1 MGQPIFLEVGT
12 GSDCNDGEHFF
23 PLTALRLACARS
35 LAAPM
40 PQHFPWR
47 PLTQALQ
54 QPATSALAVACVGIW
69 YLLHRWG
76 LGYPEVGMSYEA
88 VVQRRELWRAVTS
101 QLSHVELLH
110 LLFNVSALWTIGL
123 VERAPALGTLYYLQ
137 HSALLFLL
145 SPLVRA
151 EGRRGCGVGC
161 VWVGGGGERPWK
173 WGAPG
178 PPERGCF
185 LSAPGG
191 RRLALCRLLAHCS
204 NAAHAACSAAWGPR
218 STGLTLL
225 RPRPSS
231 SAAPN
236 TVQPRLPLHSCRSA
250 WRSTMPP
257 STWPSGRTTAPP
269 PPWATPASSLD
280 G

>member
-1 MGQPIFLEVGT
+1 
-12 GSDCNDGEHFF
+12 
-23 PLTALRLACARS
+23 
-35 LAAPM
+35 M

-54 QPATSALAVACVGIW
+54 QPATSALTVACVGIW

-110 LLFNVSALWTIGL
+110 LLFNASALWTIGL
-123 VERAPALGTLYYLQ
+123 VERAPVLGTRYYLQ
-137 HSALLFLL
+137 YSALLFLL
-145 SPLVRA
+145 SPLVR
-151 EGRRGCGVGC
+151 EQRRRSCGVG
-161 VWVGGGGERPWK
+161 
-173 WGAPG
+173 WGWGDALG
-178 PPERGCF
+178 RGAREDRQSVAAARIR

-204 NAAHAACSAAWGPR
+204 NAAHAACSAACGPHC
-218 STGLTLL
+218 TGLAMLG
-225 RPRPSS
+225 PRPSS
-231 SAAPN
+231 SAAPI

-257 STWPSGRTTAPP
+257 STWPSGRTTAHP
-269 PPWATPASSLD
+269 PPWATPASSLA